1 MFSGAVRA
9 VFRKKKGF
17 GFVKILHWLLLV
29 LFSAAA
35 ALARLRLLAVGFDA
49 DGLPV
54 PMDLNT
60 MVLPAVLVVA
70 AVIAVIMAR
79 RYPAQR
85 ELCGSMDLYF
95 AFDRSTLA
103 VLLMVLGSFALIGS
117 AVCSLVFSLRT
128 TLTMILSVFLAVG
141 AACLLY
147 ATTALRRK
155 AEFPGVALL
164 VPVCAMVLALILF
177 YREHAADPILRH
189 YYVETLA
196 LAALTVLLTG
206 LALLLLKPM
215 LAWINVTPESPEVYR
230 AAHTYC
236 AIIFAGIGAQ
246 LFYNFICSFLRSMG
260 DSVTPLL
267 FLLFS
272 TILNIGL
279 DLLFIVSFHWGVA
292 GAAIATVAAQLISTV
307 GCFLYAFIKYPKLR
321 LHRED
326 WQVTLGDMRRH
337 LGQGIPLGLQFS
349 VLAVGIIVMQSVV
362 VKFDILE
369 GEMISNAAQNG
380 FGAANKL
387 NNLLMTPMNGLGAAM
402 TSYTAQN
409 MGAGQPERIKKGTLQ
424 ALAMVSILAGISIAI
439 GLGLSFGG
447 SYLRIF
453 LSVDKVTAET
463 MRYGNTYL
471 YVDLAMYLFLGFIFV
486 VRNCVQGIGLSRFIL
501 GAGTAELLARV
512 AVCLLLPAAFAG
524 GEVTATAPAIS
535 FYALCAADPAAW
547 MAADAVLMIP
557 FLRDIMRK
565 WQ

>member
-1 MFSGAVRA
+1 MPARTLTQGSITRQLIG
-9 VFRKKKGF
+9 
-17 GFVKILHWLLLV
+17 LTLPLLLGNLIQQFYNTV
-29 LFSAAA
+29 DMMIVGQVAGETPFAAIGVAGSLMSLFTC
-35 ALARLRLLAVGFDA
+35 LLIGFNMGCSILFANRFGAQDF
-49 DGLPV
+49 DGLRHT
-54 PMDLNT
+54 LFT
-60 MVLPAVLVVA
+60 TG
-70 AVIAVIMAR
+70 VI
-79 RYPAQR
+79 
-85 ELCGSMDLYF
+85 
-95 AFDRSTLA
+95 LA
-103 VLLMVLGSFALIGS
+103 
-117 AVCSLVFSLRT
+117 
-128 TLTMILSVFLAVG
+128 
-141 AACLLY
+141 
-147 ATTALRRK
+147 
-155 AEFPGVALL
+155 GV
-164 VPVCAMVLALILF
+164 
-177 YREHAADPILRH
+177 
-189 YYVETLA
+189 
-196 LAALTVLLTG
+196 TVLLTG

-307 GCFLYAFIKYPKLR
+307 GCFLYAFVKYPKLR

-349 VLAVGIIVMQSVV
+349 VLAIGIIVMQSVV

-387 NNLLMTPMNGLGAAM
+387 NNLLMTPMNGLGTAM

-524 GEVTATAPAIS
+524 GEVTAAAPAIS

>member
-1 MFSGAVRA
+1 MEKT
-9 VFRKKKGF
+9 KKSLF
-17 GFVKILHWLLLV
+17 G
-29 LFSAAA
+29 
-35 ALARLRLLAVGFDA
+35 
-49 DGLPV
+49 
-54 PMDLNT
+54 PMDLT
-60 MVLPAVLVVA
+60 KGTCWKTILIFSLPVILSYLLQQVYSISDAAIVGQTLTAQEVA
-70 AVIAVIMAR
+70 GVN
-79 RYPAQR
+79 
-85 ELCGSMDLYF
+85 D
-95 AFDRSTLA
+95 TT
-103 VLLMVLGSFALIGS
+103 
-117 AVCSLVFSLRT
+117 SLVF
-128 TLTMILSVFLAVG
+128 IFLQFAFGVSAGFCVVTSCQVG
-141 AACLLY
+141 ARNQAGVRRSL
-147 ATTALRRK
+147 ATQI
-155 AEFPGVALL
+155 
-164 VPVCAMVLALILF
+164 VLS
-177 YREHAADPILRH
+177 
-189 YYVETLA
+189 
-196 LAALTVLLTG
+196 AALTVLLTA
-206 LALLLLKPM
+206 LALTLLNPM
-215 LAWINVTPESPEVYR
+215 LAWINVTPENPEVYR
-230 AAHTYC
+230 AAYTYC
-236 AIIFAGIGAQ
+236 GIIFAGIGAQ

-267 FLLFS
+267 FLLGS
-272 TILNIGL
+272 TVLNVAL
-279 DLLFIVSFHWGVA
+279 DLLFILVLRWGVA
-292 GAAIATVAAQLISTV
+292 GAAGATVTAQLISTV
-307 GCFLYAFIKYPKLR
+307 ACFAYAFSKYPDLR
-321 LHRED
+321 LHKED
-326 WQVTLGDMRRH
+326 WRITGLDLKRH
-337 LGQGIPLGLQFS
+337 IVQGVPLGLQFS
-349 VLAVGIIVMQSVV
+349 VLAIGIIVMQSVV

-387 NNLLMTPMNGLGAAM
+387 NNLLMTPMNGLGTAM

-524 GEVTATAPAIS
+524 GEVTAAAPAIS